1 MDIDITGKLNEWTFF
16 TNKNLFE
23 LFSRKAEICRTWKNQ
38 RVLHFEFQ

>member
-23 LFSRKAEICRTWKNQ
+23 LFSRKAEICRTWKIISSSSDQ
-38 RVLHFEFQ
+38 RC